1 MLNIHRDYI
10 QSMARSLLYRLSEAR
25 TYFLRGHG
33 NWLVYPISIINFISI
48 TFYLLIDNLTII
60 PEELKLLRYYIFIF
74 VFTYI
79 PGAIILGYWDMN
91 RGTYRVEQKMAKELS
106 PIWKEVF
113 ERLDKIEERQ
123 ERILQAIETE
133 G

>member
-1 MLNIHRDYI
+1 
-10 QSMARSLLYRLSEAR
+10 
-25 TYFLRGHG
+25 
-33 NWLVYPISIINFISI
+33 
-48 TFYLLIDNLTII
+48 LIDNLTII